1 MMKIKRQSK
10 IIEFISNNEVETQ
23 EELGDMLRRAGFEVT
38 QATISRDIR
47 ELKLTKISCENGS
60 QKYSALSSVVSQF
73 SERFVR
79 IFKDGVVSLNYANN
93 IIVVKTY
100 EGMAMAVAACIDA
113 MSFWE
118 ILGCIAGDNTIFCA
132 VRSEDA
138 AVSIIEK
145 FKSII
150 NEE

>member
-1 MMKIKRQSK
+1 MKIKRQSK
-10 IIEFISNNEVETQ
+10 IIEIINNNDVETQ
-23 EELGDMLRRAGFEVT
+23 EELGDMLGKSGFEVT

-60 QKYSALSSVVSQF
+60 QKYSTLSSVVSQF

-79 IFKDGVVSLNYANN
+79 IFKDGVVSLDYANN
-93 IIVVKTY
+93 LIVVKTY

-138 AVSIIEK
+138 AISIIEK
-145 FKSII
+145 FKAII
-150 NEE
+150 NE